1 MSLVSLMLDTGLP
14 CFRGRTI
21 QLLRERFGPQKSE
34 KEAAQYMLQIINKCF
49 LNTRAKMYDQIQWLQ
64 NEIPY

>member
-1 MSLVSLMLDTGLP
+1 MLDTGLP

-21 QLLRERFGPQKSE
+21 QLLQDRFAPHKSE
-34 KEAAQYMLQIINKCF
+34 KEAAQYMLQIVRNCF
-49 LNTRAKMYDQIQWLQ
+49 LNLRSKMYDQLQYFQ

>member
-1 MSLVSLMLDTGLP
+1 MLDTGLP

-21 QLLRERFGPQKSE
+21 QLLRDRFSPQKSE
-34 KEAAQYMLQIINKCF
+34 KEAAQYMLQTINNCF
-49 LNTRAKMYDQIQWLQ
+49 LNLRAKMYDRIQWLQ